1 MSFARRAD
9 AHIAYNGRAVKT
21 DFQKGTA
28 SLTYIDPACG
38 ESDSLSLTLTDP
50 NHRWTAAW
58 FPVKGDAITAK
69 IALENW
75 KKDGDNREID
85 CGKFVLSGFSMQGAP
100 GTVTLEAVS
109 QPVDRA
115 WSTTERSKVW
125 EKITIKRI
133 AADIAG
139 RAGLSL
145 LYDADE
151 IKLETIEQNKQPD
164 SAFLQELC
172 DKYSLQ
178 LKVYSKKLVIYDRAK
193 YKQKSAVAKIPVED
207 VAPGWNYD
215 TDLVGSYTGG
225 TMSYTNPK
233 TEKDIVYK
241 LNENSPRLLQLTEK
255 ADSAVDAEMRLRA
268 EIEKANHGMTKLG
281 VTLMGGQYDVYAGQC
296 VEMIGFGRLSG
307 KYYVDNV
314 THTISSQGYSVQ
326 FELALVDSGTDV
338 AIHDALERLTAAGVM
353 NSPEYWEAKLKEVP
367 YLSDLLLNLSVLT
380 NGQGTG
386 GTGDA
391 ITDLTV
397 AGAINTPDYWV
408 KMSKSV
414 PYLAELL
421 QNAANAI

>member
-1 MSFARRAD
+1 MSFARQAT

-21 DFQKGTA
+21 DFQKDTA
-28 SLTYIDPACG
+28 SLTYTDPASG

-50 NHRWTAAW
+50 DHRWTAAW

-69 IALENW
+69 IALKNW
-75 KKDGDNREID
+75 KENGDNREID
-85 CGKFVLSGFSMQGAP
+85 CGQFVLSGFSMQGAP

-125 EKITIKRI
+125 EKITVKRI
-133 AADIAG
+133 AADVAG

-145 LYDADE
+145 VYDAGE
-151 IKLETIEQNKQPD
+151 IELETIEQNKQPD

-172 DKYSLQ
+172 DKYGLQ
-178 LKVYSKKLVIYDRAK
+178 LKVYSKKLVVYDRAR
-193 YKQKSAVAKIPVED
+193 YKEKQAVAKIPVED
-207 VAPGWNYD
+207 VAPGWSYD

-225 TMSYTNPK
+225 TMAYTNPK

-241 LNENSPRLLQLTEK
+241 LNENSPRLLQITEK
-255 ADSAVDAEMRLRA
+255 ADSTVDAEMRLRA
-268 EIEKANHGMTKLG
+268 EIEKANHGMTKLS

-307 KYYVDNV
+307 KYYADNV
-314 THTISSQGYSVQ
+314 THTMSAQGYSVQ
-326 FELALVDSGTDV
+326 LDLALVDSGTDAAV
-338 AIHDALERLTAAGVM
+338 QDALDRLTAAGVM
-353 NSPEYWEAKLKEVP
+353 NSPEYWEEKLREIP

-380 NGQGTG
+380 NGQATG
-386 GTGDA
+386 GTSDA
-391 ITDLTV
+391 IAELAA
-397 AGAINTPDYWV
+397 AGAINAPDYW
-408 KMSKSV
+408 KQLSGSV
-414 PYLAELL
+414 PYLADLL